1 MSTLAY
7 PPFMLA
13 RLCSTLDHIAGG
25 RFGWNIVT
33 SGEDTAAQNFGLD
46 KLPPREQ
53 RYEMADEY
61 VDLVCKLFDS
71 WDPDAVVMDR
81 ASWHLCRLPQ
91 GPADPFRGQVFQGP
105 RPAEHRALAAGQ
117 AGVRAGRR
125 LAARAGLRR
134 EARRLDHR
142 HRQRHRRHEA
152 VPRRRA
158 PPRGG
163 IRAQPRRHQGA
174 VPDLPDAGR
183 DRRRGA
189 GEAAADGVLAA
200 FHRASAGQHRHSDRH
215 RLLPVR
221 SRPTAAAADNQR
233 RTRLARQVRP
243 MGQRQDPAS
252 ACDGALRRARVGGR
266 LCRLARHRRRAHGEC
281 HGGDRW

>member
-1 MSTLAY
+1 MVSEAYGDSAEAALKHALQVPKHDPAPLAALIAAATTRLGVVATMSTLAY

-61 VDLVCKLFDS
+61 VDLVCKLFELVGSGRGGDG
-71 WDPDAVVMDR
+71 PR
-81 ASWHLCRLPQ
+81 QRHLCRLPQ
-91 GPADPFRGQVFQGP
+91 GPADPFRGQVLQGP

-125 LAARAGLRR
+125 LAARPGLRR
-134 EARRLDHR
+134 EACGLDHR

-158 PPRGG
+158 PPRGV

-174 VPDLPDAGR
+174 VPGLSDPGR

-189 GEAAADGVLAA
+189 
-200 FHRASAGQHRHSDRH
+200 R
-215 RLLPVR
+215 R
-221 SRPTAAAADNQR
+221 SGSGWCPR
-233 RTRLARQVRP
+233 RTSSSERW
-243 MGQRQDPAS
+243 PAP
-252 ACDGALRRARVGGR
+252 RR
-266 LCRLARHRRRAHGEC
+266 
-281 HGGDRW
+281 